1 MVKTVNFQRWNI
13 QMNYEGFEN
22 LRQGLC
28 IFQGLKS
35 WNLYYWP
42 MVYAIGNSN
51 IGHIVTVISN
61 KPVKYQINQ

>member
-1 MVKTVNFQRWNI
+1 
-13 QMNYEGFEN
+13 MNYEGFEN